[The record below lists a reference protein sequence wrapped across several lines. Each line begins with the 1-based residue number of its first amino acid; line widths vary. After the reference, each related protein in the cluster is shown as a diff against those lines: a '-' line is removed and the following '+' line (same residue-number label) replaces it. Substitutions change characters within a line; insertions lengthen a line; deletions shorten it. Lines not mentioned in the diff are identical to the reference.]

1 MNPTNPDPGLPP
13 TDGVIDCAAYEAGRR
28 VSSLRL
34 DELAV
39 YLASHP
45 DGFVWAGLYEPSDD
59 VLRAVQRQFHL
70 HDLAIEDAYR
80 AHQRPKLEQYEH
92 TLFAVLRTVQF
103 AGQDEHLD
111 FGETHVFIGDR
122 FVVSVRHGSLRS
134 HVGLRARS
142 ESTPHL
148 LAKGPGY
155 VLYALMDFI
164 VDQYFP
170 VIDSMSERLGDLEEA
185 IFEQQVTR
193 NTTGAIYH
201 LKRDLLAVRRAVS
214 PLIDVCNRLVR
225 FDSPLLPEDTRV
237 YFRDVYDHVVRLN
250 EMVDTQRELLTTA
263 LEANLSLISI
273 AQNEHMK
280 RLAAWAAIIAI
291 PTMVAGIYGMNFSH
305 MPELRWAY
313 GYPLSLGLMVIA
325 CLGLFFGFRRAGWL

>member
-1 MNPTNPDPGLPP
+1 MDSPDHDLGHPVQG
-13 TDGVIDCAAYEAGRR
+13 GVIDCAAYEAGRR
-28 VSSLRL
+28 VASLRL
-34 DELAV
+34 DDLDA

-59 VLRAVQRQFHL
+59 VLRTVQRQFHL

-80 AHQRPKLEQYEH
+80 AHQRPKLEQYED
-92 TLFAVLRTVQF
+92 TLFVVLRTVQF
-103 AGQDEHLD
+103 VGQDEHLE

-134 HVGLRARS
+134 HVGLRARC

-170 VIDSMSERLGDLEEA
+170 VVDSLSERLADLEEA
-185 IFEQQVTR
+185 IFEAQVTR

-201 LKRDLLAVRRAVS
+201 LKRDMLAVRRAVS

-225 FDSPLLPEDTRV
+225 FESPLVPEDTRV

-273 AQNEHMK
+273 TQNEHMK
-280 RLAAWAAIIAI
+280 RLAGWAAIIAV
-291 PTMVAGIYGMNFSH
+291 PTMVAGVYGMNFAH
-305 MPELRWAY
+305 MPELQWAY
-313 GYPLSLGLMVIA
+313 GYPLSIGLMFVTCA
-325 CLGLFFGFRRAGWL
+325 ALFLGFRRAGWL